1 MRDLR
6 TPLSV
11 SIFDNGSKKDK
22 KEKSV
27 QKKQKQAFKKH
38 VKMLNKY
45 EKDFDKRLKKSSAD
59 EMSESTKYTDRYKSK
74 K

>member
-11 SIFDNGSKKDK
+11 SIFDNDSK

-27 QKKQKQAFKKH
+27 KKKQKQAFKKH

-45 EKDFDKRLKKSSAD
+45 EKDFDKKLKNSSAD
-59 EMSESTKYTDRYKSK
+59 EMAESNKYMDIYKSK
-74 K
+74 KK

>member
-11 SIFDNGSKKDK
+11 SIFDNGSKK
-22 KEKSV
+22 EKSV
-27 QKKQKQAFKKH
+27 KKKQKQSFKKH
-38 VKMLNKY
+38 VKMLKQY
-45 EKDFDKRLKKSSAD
+45 DKDFDKRLKQSSDD

>member
-11 SIFDNGSKKDK
+11 SIFDNGSKKK
-22 KEKSV
+22 KSV
-27 QKKQKQAFKKH
+27 EKKQKKAFKKH
-38 VKMLNKY
+38 VKMLKQY
-45 EKDFDKRLKKSSAD
+45 DKDFDKRLKQSGDYELA
-59 EMSESTKYTDRYKSK
+59 ESTKYTDRYKSK

>member
-6 TPLSV
+6 TPLSE
-11 SIFDNGSKKDK
+11 SIFDNDKK

-38 VKMLNKY
+38 VKMLKQY
-45 EKDFDKRLKKSSAD
+45 DKDFDKRLKKSSDD
-59 EMSESTKYTDRYKSK
+59 EMAESTKYTDRYKSK

>member
-6 TPLSV
+6 TPLSE
-11 SIFDNGSKKDK
+11 SIFDNDKK

-38 VKMLNKY
+38 VKMLKQY
-45 EKDFDKRLKKSSAD
+45 DKDFDKRLKQSSGD
-59 EMSESTKYTDRYKSK
+59 EMAESTKYTDRYKSK

>member
-11 SIFDNGSKKDK
+11 SIFDNGSKK
-22 KEKSV
+22 EKSV
-27 QKKQKQAFKKH
+27 QKKQKQSFKKH
-38 VKMLNKY
+38 VKMLKQY
-45 EKDFDKRLKKSSAD
+45 DKDFDKRLKQSSAD
-59 EMSESTKYTDRYKSK
+59 EMAESTKYTDRYKSK